1 MIPMKDD
8 GLGLERI
15 TWKLRIAT
23 NDSSKKQFQKMN
35 DDGEGDGNKGMNDDG
50 NRAISGDKLLWI

>member
-1 MIPMKDD
+1 MEDD

-35 DDGEGDGNKGMNDDG
+35 DDGEGNGNKRMNDDG
-50 NRAISGDKLLWI
+50 SRA